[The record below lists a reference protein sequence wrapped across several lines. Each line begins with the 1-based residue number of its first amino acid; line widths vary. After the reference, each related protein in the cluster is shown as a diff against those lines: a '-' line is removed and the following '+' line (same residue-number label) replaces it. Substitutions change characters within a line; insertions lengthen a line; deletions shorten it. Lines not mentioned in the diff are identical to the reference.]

1 MKKSSSAGRVRR
13 RRLPRRQ
20 CWAIGDPQTTFD
32 KLIRIL
38 DHHGLIGRGGAL
50 KTTVSLLSIGDHFD
64 FTCEEGPVAAGE
76 EGLRILRWLAS
87 HPEDQAIILAGN
99 HDLARVMELGV
110 MTDERFQEARARALE
125 VDRHPHDSPRR
136 RELETQFSAD
146 FPDLPTSE
154 AARRDY
160 QSFTAR
166 QRTLVQELLS
176 RGRMKL
182 AQAALEER
190 RPVLLTHAAVTQREL
205 DLLGIGTERGASRIA
220 ERLNQY
226 LAHAVLKAR
235 AAWDRG
241 RLARLELD
249 PLHAPGGGGRE
260 GGGLL
265 YHRPAS
271 LPDTASRA
279 PRAPRRFHPKALPRP
294 LVQACGHTVH
304 PKCLEEKLL
313 GPWASPSAHRPD
325 LHELRAL
332 RVSESEIVYEAKS
345 APPRDGEAFLYMI
358 DGGMNGVTQPHDY
371 PLLRL
376 DSWI

>member
-1 MKKSSSAGRVRR
+1 M
-13 RRLPRRQ
+13 
-20 CWAIGDPQTTFD
+20 
-32 KLIRIL
+32 RIL
-38 DHHGLIGRGGAL
+38 DHHGLIGRGGVL
-50 KTTVSLLSIGDHFD
+50 KSSVSLLSIGDHFD
-64 FTCEEGPVAAGE
+64 FTCLEGPAAAGE
-76 EGLRILRWLAS
+76 EGLRILTWLAS

-110 MTDERFQEARARALE
+110 MTDERFLEARSRALE
-125 VDRHPHDSPRR
+125 VDRHPHGSSRR
-136 RELETQFSAD
+136 QDLETRFSVD
-146 FPDLPTSE
+146 FPDVPTSE

-160 QSFTAR
+160 QSFSSR
-166 QRTLVQELLS
+166 QRALVQELLS

-182 AQAALEER
+182 AQAALEEG
-190 RPVLLTHAAVTQREL
+190 RPLLLTHAAVTQREL
-205 DLLGIGTERGASRIA
+205 DLLGIGTEREASPIA

-226 LAHAVLKAR
+226 LARAVLEAR
-235 AAWDRG
+235 TAWDLG

-249 PLHAPGGGGRE
+249 PLHAAGGGGRE

-265 YHRPAS
+265 YHRPAC
-271 LPDTASRA
+271 LPDSATRA
-279 PRAPRRFHPKALPRP
+279 PRAPRRFHPEALPRP

-313 GPWASPSAHRPD
+313 GRWATPSAHRRD

-332 RVSESEIVYEAKS
+332 RVGESGIVYEAKG

-358 DGGMNGVTQPHDY
+358 DGGMNGVVQPGDY